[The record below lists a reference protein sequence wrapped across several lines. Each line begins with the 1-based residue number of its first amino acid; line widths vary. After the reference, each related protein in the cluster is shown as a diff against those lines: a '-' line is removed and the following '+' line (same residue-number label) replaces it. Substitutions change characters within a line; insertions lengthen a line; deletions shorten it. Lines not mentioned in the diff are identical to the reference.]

1 MRNPLVKRIP
11 KELKADWHKYAVILL
26 FMVLMIGVISGMYVG
41 HDSMLYSIE
50 KGRTDLNLEDGS
62 FELAH
67 EASPELLQALS
78 TGEKADVRQYFI
90 DEGIEEA
97 DAEVAEAIEEELN
110 EQVASGIEAAVREQC
125 EAYGITDEEMIQEQ
139 IDAAMEEGFEDAL
152 EEARNSDEFA
162 EAVEEAYAEAHD
174 AVIEAVDEEWDD
186 IAEDYN
192 LNDEGFTPVPV
203 SIYENFYHNESED
216 NNNDGVTDGTVRI
229 FRSDSTVDM
238 ASFIEGRAP
247 ETSSEIAIDRMHA
260 DNVGVT
266 IGDMITVDGHEYEI
280 TGLLSYCNYLTLHES
295 NTDLMFDAFGFDV
308 AMLTPDA
315 FEALTSRTHYSYAF
329 FYETKPADKVEA
341 ADFSDSFLKSLI
353 TQTLVDDNEIDDY
366 LPEYL
371 RQASN
376 FAPSDIEGDST
387 GTSILCYILIAVI
400 AFIFAITISN
410 TIDKE
415 ASVIGT
421 LRASGYSKDELVVH
435 YMTMPLIVT
444 FVGAIVGNILGYTAF
459 RDVAVNLYFQSYSLP
474 TPKLTWSSIALVKTT
489 VIPLLLMFCINLIVI
504 VKKLQL
510 SPLKFLRHDLTKS
523 KRSKARRIPAWSFMK
538 RFRIRILF
546 QNMPNYAVLIFGVIL
561 IELMMCFAFGLPDS
575 LDNYGEKAPEMIFA
589 DYQYMLMGYKD
600 SDGNII
606 TTSEETAEEFSS
618 TTLLYPKNL
627 NDSVRSGMGSG
638 GDESVTVYG
647 IVDDSAYVSIP
658 ADMDEYHL
666 YVSSAFATKFGLK
679 AGDVITLNEE
689 YENKS
694 YEFIVDGIVDYDGG
708 IAVFMNN
715 GNFNSVFG
723 NKADEFSGFFSR
735 NEITDIDDEDIA
747 VVITVEDITKVTT
760 QLNHSMGGIIDVF
773 KYVLI
778 VLAAALIYLLAKII
792 IERNEHSISMVKI
805 LGFRNAEIGSLYII
819 PTAIVVT
826 FVALI
831 SFVVG
836 YFLMIWIF
844 KVFVLQ
850 MDGYFA
856 FYMAPVS
863 MVLSVV
869 YLLLGYAFVSVI
881 DYIRIKKIPMDQ
893 ALKNVE

>member
-1 MRNPLVKRIP
+1 
-11 KELKADWHKYAVILL
+11 
-26 FMVLMIGVISGMYVG
+26 
-41 HDSMLYSIE
+41 
-50 KGRTDLNLEDGS
+50 
-62 FELAH
+62 
-67 EASPELLQALS
+67 
-78 TGEKADVRQYFI
+78 
-90 DEGIEEA
+90 
-97 DAEVAEAIEEELN
+97 
-110 EQVASGIEAAVREQC
+110 
-125 EAYGITDEEMIQEQ
+125 
-139 IDAAMEEGFEDAL
+139 
-152 EEARNSDEFA
+152 
-162 EAVEEAYAEAHD
+162 
-174 AVIEAVDEEWDD
+174 
-186 IAEDYN
+186 
-192 LNDEGFTPVPV
+192 
-203 SIYENFYHNESED
+203 
-216 NNNDGVTDGTVRI
+216 
-229 FRSDSTVDM
+229 
-238 ASFIEGRAP
+238 
-247 ETSSEIAIDRMHA
+247 MHA

-266 IGDMITVDGHEYEI
+266 IGDTITVGGREYEI

-308 AMLTPDA
+308 AMLTPEA
-315 FEALTSRTHYSYAF
+315 FDALTSRIHYSYAF
-329 FYETKPADKVEA
+329 YYETKPADKVEA
-341 ADFSDSFLKSLI
+341 ADFSDSFLKCLI
-353 TQTLVDDNEIDDY
+353 TQTLVDDNEIEDY
-366 LPEYL
+366 IPEYL

-435 YMTMPLIVT
+435 YMSMPLIVT
-444 FVGAIVGNILGYTAF
+444 IIGAIVGNILGYTAF
-459 RDVAVNLYFQSYSLP
+459 KNVAVNLYYQSYSLP
-474 TPKLTWSSIALVKTT
+474 TPKLIWNSVALVKTT
-489 VIPLLLMFCINLIVI
+489 IIPLLLMFFINLFVI

-510 SPLKFLRHDLTKS
+510 SPLKFLRHDLSKS
-523 KRSKARRIPAWSFMK
+523 KHSKARRIPAWSFMK

-575 LDNYGEKAPEMIFA
+575 LDNYSDNAPKMVFA
-589 DYQYMLMGYKD
+589 DYQYMLMSYTD

-606 TTSEETAEEFSS
+606 TTSEETAEQFSS
-618 TTLLYPKNL
+618 TGLKYPKSGSSL
-627 NDSVRSGMGSG
+627 RSGMGSG

-647 IVDDSAYVSIP
+647 IIDDSAYVNIP
-658 ADMDEYHL
+658 AGMDEDHIYI
-666 YVSSAFATKFGLK
+666 SSAFATKFGLK

-694 YEFIVDGIVDYDGG
+694 YEFTVDGIVDYDGG

-715 GNFNSVFG
+715 GNFNSVFDK
-723 NKADEFSGFFSR
+723 KADEFSGFFSS
-735 NEITDIDDEDIA
+735 NEITDIDDKDIA
-747 VVITVEDITKVTT
+747 IVITVEDITKVTT
-760 QLNHSMGGIIDVF
+760 QLNHSFGAIMDVF

-805 LGFRNAEIGSLYII
+805 LGFRNSEIGSLYIV

-826 FVALI
+826 FVSLV

-836 YFLMIWIF
+836 YYLMIWIF
-844 KVFVLQ
+844 KIFIMQ

-856 FYMAPVS
+856 FYMSPLS

-869 YLLLGYAFVSVI
+869 YLLIGYAFVSII
-881 DYIRIKKIPMDQ
+881 DFFRIKKIPMDV

>member
-11 KELKADWHKYAVILL
+11 KELAADWHKYAVIII

-62 FELAH
+62 FELSH
-67 EASPELLQALS
+67 EASPELLEALS

-90 DEGIEEA
+90 DEGMEEA
-97 DAEVAEAIEEELN
+97 DAEVADAIEEELN
-110 EQVASGIEAAVREQC
+110 EQVASGIEEAVREQC

-186 IAEDYN
+186 IAEEYN

-216 NNNDGVTDGTVRI
+216 NNNDGEEDATVRI

-238 ASFIEGRAP
+238 ATFIEGRAP

-260 DNVGVT
+260 DNVGVG
-266 IGDMITVDGHEYEI
+266 IGDTITVGGREYEI

-308 AMLTPDA
+308 AMLTPEA

-329 FYETKPADKVEA
+329 YYETKPADKVEA
-341 ADFSDSFLKSLI
+341 ADFSESFLKSLI
-353 TQTLVDDNEIDDY
+353 TQTLVDDNEIEDY

-489 VIPLLLMFCINLIVI
+489 VIPLLLMFCINLFVI

-618 TTLLYPKNL
+618 TTLLYPKNN

-658 ADMDEYHL
+658 TDMDENHL
-666 YVSSAFATKFGLK
+666 YISSAYATKYDLK

-715 GNFNSVFG
+715 DNFNSVFG

-735 NEITDIDDEDIA
+735 NEITDIDEKNIA

-805 LGFRNAEIGSLYII
+805 LGFRNSEIGSLYII

-844 KVFVLQ
+844 KVFMLQ

-856 FYMAPVS
+856 FYMSPLS

-869 YLLLGYAFVSVI
+869 YLLIGYAFVSII
-881 DYIRIKKIPMDQ
+881 DFFRIKKIPMDV

>member
-11 KELKADWHKYAVILL
+11 KELAADWHKYAVIIL

-62 FELAH
+62 FELSH
-67 EASPELLQALS
+67 EASPELLEALS

-90 DEGIEEA
+90 DEGMEEA
-97 DAEVAEAIEEELN
+97 DAEVADAIEEELN
-110 EQVASGIEAAVREQC
+110 NQVAAGIEDAVREQC
-125 EAYGITDEEMIQEQ
+125 AAYGITDEEMIQTQ
-139 IDAAMEEGFEDAL
+139 IDTAMEENLEDAL

-186 IAEDYN
+186 IAEEYN

-203 SIYENFYHNESED
+203 SIYENYYHNEPED
-216 NNNDGVTDGTVRI
+216 NNNDGEEDATVRI

-238 ASFIEGRAP
+238 ATFIEGRAP
-247 ETSSEIAIDRMHA
+247 ETAREIAIDRMHA
-260 DNVGVT
+260 DNVGVSV
-266 IGDMITVDGHEYEI
+266 GDTITVGGREYEI

-308 AMLTPDA
+308 AMLTPEA
-315 FEALTSRTHYSYAF
+315 FDALTSRTHYSYAF
-329 FYETKPADKVEA
+329 YYDTKPADKVEA
-341 ADFSDSFLKSLI
+341 ADFSDSFLKCLI
-353 TQTLVDDNEIDDY
+353 TQTLVDDNEIEDY

-435 YMTMPLIVT
+435 YMSMPLIVT
-444 FVGAIVGNILGYTAF
+444 FIGAIVGNVLGYTAF
-459 RDVAVNLYFQSYSLP
+459 RNVAVNLYYQSYSLP
-474 TPKLTWSSIALVKTT
+474 TPKLVWSSVALVKTT
-489 VIPLLLMFCINLIVI
+489 VIPLLLMFFINLIVI

-575 LDNYGEKAPEMIFA
+575 LDNYGEKAPEMVFA

-606 TTSEETAEEFSS
+606 TTSEETAEMFSS
-618 TTLLYPKNL
+618 KTLKYPK
-627 NDSVRSGMGSG
+627 SGSSFRSGMGSG
-638 GDESVTVYG
+638 GDENVTVYG
-647 IVDDSAYVSIP
+647 IIDDSAYVNIP
-658 ADMDEYHL
+658 ADMAEDHL

-694 YEFIVDGIVDYDGG
+694 YEFTVDGIVDYDGG
-708 IAVFMNN
+708 IAAFMNN

-723 NKADEFSGFFSR
+723 KKEDEFSGYFSS
-735 NEITDIDDEDIA
+735 NEITDIDEKDIA
-747 VVITVEDITKVTT
+747 VVITIEDITKVTT
-760 QLNHSMGGIIDVF
+760 QLDHSFGSIINVF

-778 VLAAALIYLLAKII
+778 VLAAAMIYLLAKII
-792 IERNEHSISMVKI
+792 IERNEHTISMVKI
-805 LGFRNAEIGSLYII
+805 LGFMNSEIGSLYII

-826 FVALI
+826 VVSLI
-831 SFVVG
+831 SFVAG

-844 KVFVLQ
+844 KAFILQ

-856 FYMAPVS
+856 FYMSPLS

-869 YLLLGYAFVSVI
+869 YLLVGYAFVSVI
-881 DYIRIKKIPMDQ
+881 DYIRIRKIPMEE